1 MSTLSDTLKSAPA
14 KSQNR
19 LLACLLACLFWSVL
33 KTSHSQCSLASPR
46 PPRSS
51 PRAERTERA
60 LQEGA
65 QGTVAT
71 ALMIRQLLKTPA
83 AEGKPAEPAA
93 TGPPPPRRRAAGG
106 EDLFARRARLLEGDE
121 LALSGKVEEKQKD
134 SASPPSRESAGG
146 EDLFARRARLLE
158 GDELALSGKKKDAT
172 PPEAGKKK

>member
-1 MSTLSDTLKSAPA
+1 
-14 KSQNR
+14 
-19 LLACLLACLFWSVL
+19 
-33 KTSHSQCSLASPR
+33 
-46 PPRSS
+46 
-51 PRAERTERA
+51 
-60 LQEGA
+60 
-65 QGTVAT
+65 
-71 ALMIRQLLKTPA
+71 MIRQLLKTPA

-93 TGPPPPRRRAAGG
+93 TGPPPPRRRAG

-158 GDELALSGKKKDAT
+158 GDELALSGKKKDVT